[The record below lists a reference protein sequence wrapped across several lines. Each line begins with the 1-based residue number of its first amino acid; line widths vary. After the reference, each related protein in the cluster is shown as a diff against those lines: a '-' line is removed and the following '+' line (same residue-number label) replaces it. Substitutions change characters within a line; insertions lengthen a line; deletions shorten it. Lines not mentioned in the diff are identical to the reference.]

1 MSEADK
7 QMNNYLIEVVKNNT
21 KCQGCE
27 FRFENNTCF
36 FAYDCIMKNQCH
48 FREENKWVN
57 TLKQQ

>member
-48 FREENKWVN
+48 FREENK
-57 TLKQQ
+57 